1 MLKNSSQKQ
10 PPKEIEIAGISF
22 SLSQKRI
29 RNLHLRICPP
39 FGEVKVS
46 APLRFSL
53 AQIKNFVIQKIDW
66 IKEKQIEI
74 RSRKFVSPA
83 PPLKFLSG
91 ENHFIF
97 GQKFELKLV
106 EESSKNKVVINKNFI
121 ELHIKNSDKK
131 FGRKI
136 ANAAA
141 REKILDN
148 FYRAELKKI
157 IPEFIEKYEQKM
169 QVKVAEFGVKKMTTR
184 WGTCNPKDRRIWLS
198 LALAKKPLGCLEMII
213 THEMTHLLERRHNKN
228 FYGLM
233 TKFMP
238 DWKIWDG
245 ELKSSGRENPVID

>member
-1 MLKNSSQKQ
+1 MQKNLPQKQ
-10 PPKEIEIAGISF
+10 ISKEIEIAGISL
-22 SLSQKRI
+22 SLTQKRI

-46 APLRFSL
+46 APLRYTL
-53 AQIKNFVIQKIDW
+53 LQIKDFIVQKIDW

-74 RSRKFVSPA
+74 RKRKYVAPP

-91 ENHFIF
+91 ESHFIF
-97 GQKFELKLV
+97 GKKFELKLV
-106 EESSKNKVVINKNFI
+106 EESSKNKVVLNENFL
-121 ELHIKNSDKK
+121 ELHIKNSGKK

-136 ANAAA
+136 ANIEV

-148 FYRAELKKI
+148 FYRVELKKI

-169 QVKVAEFGVKKMTTR
+169 QVKVKEFGVKKMKTR

-198 LALAKKPLGCLEMII
+198 LALAKKPIGCLEMII

-228 FYGLM
+228 FYALM

-238 DWKIWDG
+238 DWQVWED
-245 ELKSSGRENPVID
+245 ELKKSGCAIPEID